1 MTIAEVCKE
10 FNISADTLRYYEKVG
25 LLPAIGRTSGG
36 IRNYTEYDCGW
47 VEFIKCMRSAGVQV
61 ESLVEYVCLFEK
73 GEAAETRKQILE
85 TERTRLGEKIA
96 KLQTAYDRL
105 NMKIE
110 RYEKD
115 IIPAERELMRTAN

>member
-1 MTIAEVCKE
+1 MTIAEVCRM
-10 FNISADTLRYYEKVG
+10 FNLSADTLRYYEKVG
-25 LLPAIGRTSGG
+25 LLPAVGRTNGG

-61 ESLVEYVCLFEK
+61 ESLVEYVRLFEK

-85 TERTRLGEKIA
+85 SERTRLGEKIA
-96 KLQTAYDRL
+96 ELQTAYDRL

-115 IIPAERELMRTAN
+115 IIPAEKALAR